1 MAFTLCSLS
10 RNAAGLAVPGI
21 FGHSVGRLPHGT
33 SGGTTVVRDL
43 SMCNQ
48 SEWIVREAF
57 RAYDRGDVT
66 RMMDFVDP
74 EVDWTYRDPE
84 LESSEPQTCH
94 GRGELEK
101 ALRRQANRGLRAQL
115 EEVIAAGDRVMLVMR
130 TPGIDEYRR
139 RQADDRTYD
148 IVTVRDGLIVGLK
161 ACRDRSE
168 ARSLAGIG

>member
-1 MAFTLCSLS
+1 
-10 RNAAGLAVPGI
+10 
-21 FGHSVGRLPHGT
+21 
-33 SGGTTVVRDL
+33 
-43 SMCNQ
+43 MCNQ
-48 SEWIVREAF
+48 NEWIVREAF
-57 RAYDRGDVT
+57 RAYDRGDVA

-84 LESSEPQTCH
+84 LEDSEPQVCH

-101 ALRRQANRGLRAQL
+101 ALRRRANRGLRAQL
-115 EEVIAAGDRVMLVMR
+115 EEVIAAGDRVMLVMW
-130 TPGIDEYRR
+130 TPGIDEIRR

-148 IVTVRDGLIVGLK
+148 IVTVRDGLIVGLT